1 MKHNLS
7 RFMLL
12 FALLALSVGSVFA
25 QEETTASG
33 VTVTTVVVLI
43 FVVGVVVAVGLGAAM
58 RDTNG
63 DSDTKSE

>member
-12 FALLALSVGSVFA
+12 FALSALSVGSVFA
-25 QEETTASG
+25 QEEAASG

>member
-12 FALLALSVGSVFA
+12 FALSALSVGSVFA
-25 QEETTASG
+25 QEEAASG

-63 DSDTKSE
+63 DSDTKNE

>member
-12 FALLALSVGSVFA
+12 FALSVLSVGSVFA
-25 QEETTASG
+25 QEEAASS
-33 VTVTTVVVLI
+33 VTVSTVVVLI

-58 RDTNG
+58 RETNG

>member
-12 FALLALSVGSVFA
+12 FALSALSVGSVFA
-25 QEETTASG
+25 QEEAASG

-43 FVVGVVVAVGLGAAM
+43 FVIGVVVAVGLGAAM